1 MMSDP
6 EFDRIVTHNDFD
18 GIVSAAL
25 VSAALDVERV
35 IFTGPNSIARAE
47 ISTGLRD
54 IVCDLPYPLDCGMWF
69 DHHSGNL
76 DALKLRGIDPEG
88 IPGRFAEQP
97 SCARVV
103 LEYFVEGGFEFPA
116 HIAETV
122 DETDMIDSF
131 DYHSVAEW
139 REETSGK
146 LIDMS
151 IKSDF
156 RDFREQTR
164 FLRRLA
170 EMVGEMPLQDIA
182 ADEEV
187 SARIENYRAGEEKMI
202 RLIEDSVSFLEED
215 TGRELVVMDFTHHKR
230 RPRVIRNLAY
240 MLYPEALGAM
250 TINSLFRRG
259 TKTND
264 LSITISLSMNMTGRD
279 HGKDM
284 GEIMRSLDIGD
295 GHTGAAA
302 GTINCGS
309 KDQMLREKKR
319 ALEEIWTMWKEM
331 PAT

>member
-1 MMSDP
+1 MSDP
-6 EFDRIVTHNDFD
+6 ESDRIVTHNDFD

-47 ISTGLRD
+47 ISTGPRD

-69 DHHSGNL
+69 DHHPGNL
-76 DALKLRGIDPEG
+76 DALKLRGIDPTG
-88 IPGRFAEQP
+88 IPGRFAEKP

-103 LEYFVEGGFEFPA
+103 LEYFSEREYEFPA

-122 DETDMIDSF
+122 DEADMIDSF
-131 DYHSVAEW
+131 DYRSVAEW
-139 REETSGK
+139 REETPGK
-146 LIDMS
+146 LIDMG

-156 RDFREQTR
+156 RDFRDQTR
-164 FLRRLA
+164 FLQRLA

-302 GTINCGS
+302 GTIHCGS

-319 ALEEIWTMWKEM
+319 ALEEIWAMWKEM
-331 PAT
+331 PAG